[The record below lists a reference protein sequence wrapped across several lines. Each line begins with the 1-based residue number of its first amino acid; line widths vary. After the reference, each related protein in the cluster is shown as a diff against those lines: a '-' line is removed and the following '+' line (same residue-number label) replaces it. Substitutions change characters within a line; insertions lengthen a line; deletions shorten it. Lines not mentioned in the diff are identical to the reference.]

1 MKRIYIYFSILLII
15 FTYQISS
22 AQGPGGKTFGFGIMF
37 GDPTGGTLKFWTN
50 RENAFVVD
58 VGNSYFGGIRI
69 NGDYLWH
76 FDAFNSQVV
85 KLYAGPGL
93 VVGIGEGHSYWYK
106 DDHKKFYWRESG
118 DAGIGVRGVFGVNII
133 PRRAPLEIF
142 LELGVLIGIS
152 PAFGTGVDTGLG
164 IRFYP

>member
-1 MKRIYIYFSILLII
+1 MKKIHLFFSILLLI
-15 FTYQISS
+15 FSLQISS
-22 AQGPGGKTFGFGIMF
+22 AQGPGGKSFGFGIMF
-37 GDPTGGTLKFWTN
+37 GDPTGGTLKFWTS

-58 VGNSYFGGIRI
+58 VGSSYFGGLRF

-76 FDAFNSQVV
+76 FDAFNSHVV
-85 KLYAGPGL
+85 KLYAGPGV
-93 VVGIGEGHSYWYK
+93 VVGVGEGHSYWYK
-106 DDHKKFYWRESG
+106 EDHERFYFRDRGE
-118 DAGIGVRGVFGVNII
+118 AGIAVRGVFGVNII
-133 PRRAPLEIF
+133 PKRAPIEIF

>member
-1 MKRIYIYFSILLII
+1 MKKINIPLSIILLILA
-15 FTYQISS
+15 FQFSP
-22 AQGPGGKTFGFGIMF
+22 AQGPMGRTFGFGIMF
-37 GDPTGGTLKFWTN
+37 GDPTGGTLKFWTS

-58 VGNSYFGGIRI
+58 VGGSYFGGLRF

-85 KLYAGPGL
+85 KLYAGPGA

-106 DDHKKFYWRESG
+106 EDHGRFYWRERG
-118 DAGIGVRGVFGVNII
+118 EVGIGVRGIFGLNII
-133 PRRAPLEIF
+133 PKRAPLEIF
-142 LELGVLIGIS
+142 LEFGVLIGVV
-152 PAFGTGVDTGLG
+152 PDFGTGVDSGIG